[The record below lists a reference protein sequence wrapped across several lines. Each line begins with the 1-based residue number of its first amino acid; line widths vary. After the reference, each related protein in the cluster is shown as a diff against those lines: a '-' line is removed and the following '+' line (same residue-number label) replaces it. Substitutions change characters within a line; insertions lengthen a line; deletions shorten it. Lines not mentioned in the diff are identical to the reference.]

1 MEMHITPD
9 WLRNKIENTSE
20 IEIEAGIP
28 IASLENLNIFLPQDL
43 IGEIDEEQTVR
54 LKHAFGVLIRNLR
67 LTKELTLESLA
78 ESATID
84 KDELR
89 LIENDPHYE
98 TRPRTVFQLASFF
111 EMKPQQMMKISGAS
125 QILDDELEE
134 ETLKFAA
141 KSDGVSSLNKEEQ
154 QILNEY
160 VKFLNKS

>member
-9 WLRNKIENTSE
+9 WLRNKIETTSE
-20 IEIEAGIP
+20 TEIDAGI
-28 IASLENLNIFLPQDL
+28 SVDWLENLDLFLPREL
-43 IGEIDEEQTVR
+43 FAVADEEQTVR

-98 TRPRTVFQLASFF
+98 TRPRTVFQLANFF
-111 EMKPQQMMKISGAS
+111 GVKAQQMMKISGAS
-125 QILDDELEE
+125 QILDEVLEE

-141 KSDGVSSLNKEEQ
+141 KSDGVSSLNKDEQ

-160 VKFLNKS
+160 VKFLNES